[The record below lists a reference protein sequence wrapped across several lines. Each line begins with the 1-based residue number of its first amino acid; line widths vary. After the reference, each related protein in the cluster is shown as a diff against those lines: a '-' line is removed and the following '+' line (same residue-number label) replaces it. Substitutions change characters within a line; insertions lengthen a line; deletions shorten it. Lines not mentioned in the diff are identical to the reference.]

1 MRPPSATWGT
11 EAADLGRTNTMALKL
26 TRVGDLVKGPEKRK
40 PYRDAPLL
48 GAVQAMI
55 LKKLDDLGEEQPTRP
70 QSSGVQVPVPSIA
83 CIQTV
88 SISDARGGNEPR
100 SART

>member
-1 MRPPSATWGT
+1 MLLRRARRMEANLYQATGMMGAILT
-11 EAADLGRTNTMALKL
+11 AARSGKALSDKPAL
-26 TRVGDLVKGPEKRK
+26 E
-40 PYRDAPLL
+40 PYRGKP
-48 GAVQAMI
+48 AVRH
-55 LKKLDDLGEEQPTRP
+55 LRGDDGKEQPTRP